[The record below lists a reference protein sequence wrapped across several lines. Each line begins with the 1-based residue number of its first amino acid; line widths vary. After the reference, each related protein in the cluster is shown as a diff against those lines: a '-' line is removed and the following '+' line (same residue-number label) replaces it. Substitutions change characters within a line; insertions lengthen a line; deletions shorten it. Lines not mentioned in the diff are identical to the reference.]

1 MASGFDWTPGAHRRL
16 DVGGFGYE
24 AICFGPAP
32 DEAPTLVLLHEGL
45 GCLSL
50 WRGFPRELAA
60 RTGFGV
66 FVWSRGGYGRSDPV
80 ELPRP
85 LDYMTREAKERLPG
99 VLDAIG
105 LRRGVLLG
113 HSDGASI
120 AAIYAGSVADS
131 RVSGLI
137 LMAPHF
143 FTEPEGL
150 AAIAAARTAFEQ
162 GDLRARLAR
171 HHAHVDVAF
180 RGWCD
185 AWLDPGFAS
194 WNIADCLDS
203 LRVPAL
209 VIQGEDDQYG
219 TQRQVQEVV
228 SRSRGRVD
236 VAMLPACGH
245 SPQFEQAKLTLSAV
259 AGFCAR
265 LPRKRP
271 SSPRS
276 TAPPRRRSASAS

>member
-1 MASGFDWTPGAHRRL
+1 MASGFDWTSGARQRL
-16 DVGGFGYE
+16 DIGGFGYE
-24 AICFGPAP
+24 AIGFGPAP

-80 ELPRP
+80 DLPRP
-85 LDYMTREAKERLPG
+85 LDYMTREARERLPG

-120 AAIYAGSVADS
+120 ATIYAGTVADP
-131 RVSGLI
+131 RVLGLV

-150 AAIAAARTAFEQ
+150 AAIAAARTAFEH

-171 HHAHVDVAF
+171 HHADVDVAF

-185 AWLDPGFAS
+185 AWLDPGFVS
-194 WNIADCLDS
+194 WNIADCLDG
-203 LRVPAL
+203 LRVPSLA
-209 VIQGEDDQYG
+209 IQGENDQYG
-219 TQRQVQEVV
+219 TKRQVQEVV
-228 SRSRGRVD
+228 SRSRVPVD

-245 SPQFEQAKLTLSAV
+245 SPQFEQAEMTLAAV

-265 LPRKRP
+265 LE
-271 SSPRS
+271 
-276 TAPPRRRSASAS
+276 RRA